1 MGLFAP
7 RRSEIESG
15 VVIIGAKLYKKLN
28 TEEAKSKW
36 SNPSRTWVSI
46 FSVFAQKDLETIN
59 KYWPNV
65 IKFQNRIELSFKELA
80 AFYVFGTLQFGDNIF
95 LNFNK
100 LSEEDFIREV
110 SEILDLTINHQ
121 NQIKKYAQ
129 NYGREAFKKFS
140 NAPKF
145 TKEISEKFSDFKFR
159 EVTDLL
165 KSIADAVKDFSDIPL
180 PNREIMEKLKE
191 ERSTHRTVFNDLLKS
206 SGLLP

>member
-28 TEEAKSKW
+28 TEEAKAKW
-36 SNPSRTWVSI
+36 SNSSRTWVSI

-65 IKFQNRIELSFKELA
+65 IKFQDKIELSFKELA
-80 AFYVFGTLQFGDNIF
+80 AFYVFSTLQFGDNIF

-100 LSEEDFIREV
+100 LSEENFIREV

-140 NAPKF
+140 NAPEF
-145 TKEISEKFSDFKFR
+145 TKEVSEGFSDFKFR
-159 EVTDLL
+159 EITDLL
-165 KSIADAVKDFSDIPL
+165 KSIADAVKDISDIPL
-180 PNREIMEKLKE
+180 PNREIIEKLKE
-191 ERSTHRTVFNDLLKS
+191 ERNTHRTVFNDLLKS